1 MRHALRSAVKQG
13 EPEALQIL
21 GFVPATGVR
30 AREIQI
36 TPAVASIGQSVTF
49 TVELVNEGTVS
60 KQLLVN
66 LRVHFMKASGRPSP
80 KVFTV
85 KELELGPGGSAQFLK
100 TISLAQHT
108 TRTHYPGHHRVEVL
122 VNGRVSGAG
131 EFDVVAESR
140 VSHL

>member
-1 MRHALRSAVKQG
+1 
-13 EPEALQIL
+13 L
-21 GFVPATGVR
+21 GRGA
-30 AREIQI
+30 
-36 TPAVASIGQSVTF
+36 
-49 TVELVNEGTVS
+49 
-60 KQLLVN
+60 
-66 LRVHFMKASGRPSP
+66 
-80 KVFTV
+80 
-85 KELELGPGGSAQFLK
+85 SAQFLK